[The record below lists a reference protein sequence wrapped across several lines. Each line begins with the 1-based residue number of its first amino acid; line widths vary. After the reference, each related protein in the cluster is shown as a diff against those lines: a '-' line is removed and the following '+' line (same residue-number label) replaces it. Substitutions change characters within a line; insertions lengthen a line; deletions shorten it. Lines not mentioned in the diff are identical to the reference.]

1 MEKEE
6 KKLIEAA
13 LFISSRAMSLEEF
26 RTLTGIG
33 ALGYLQSVMDE
44 LVKDYEGRAIEILQ
58 MDGKYTMR
66 VRNDYLQ
73 RVKQF
78 AQEMEISKA
87 ALRTLAYISKN
98 DGILKSTLVKKIGP
112 KIYDDVHELV
122 EAGFIKAQKAGRTKK
137 LTLTEKFKKY
147 FVQLQPEIKDESQT
161 ILPTENTVEADE

>member
-13 LFISSRAMSLEEF
+13 LFISSRSMSLEEF

-44 LVKDYEGRAIEILQ
+44 LVKDYEGRAIEITHI
-58 MDGKYTMR
+58 DGKYTMR
-66 VRNDYLQ
+66 VKNDYLQ

-78 AQEMEISKA
+78 AQDVEISKS
-87 ALRTLAYISKN
+87 ALRTLAYLSKN
-98 DGILKSTLVKKIGP
+98 DGMLKSNLVKKIGP
-112 KIYDDVHELV
+112 KIYEDVRELV
-122 EAGFIKAQKAGRTKK
+122 EAGFVKAQKAGRTKK

-147 FVQLQPEIKDESQT
+147 FVQSEVQDENQTSLLSETLNESQQ
-161 ILPTENTVEADE
+161 